1 MTTLLNIDANPKTVK
16 GQKLGFMTAI
26 LYLIPWKFSGVNLCA
41 MAKIA
46 GCIDTCLNTAGHGG
60 IARAGNIIAT
70 DAGDLPDNTVQRAR
84 FERTRLF
91 NEDRGTFMRQ
101 LCDEITAFIAKAKRA
116 NLTPVVRLNGTSDID
131 WLRIPCHGEATSPH
145 IFDVFPE
152 IQFYDYTKVAKR
164 MRLDLPRNYHLTL
177 SYSEATTRYTDIVR
191 AAHQEGASLVVVV
204 RNAAEKARYMRGT
217 RRIEGQRKGARRIDG
232 DAHDLRFLDPRG
244 AIIFLKAK
252 GRARSDASGF
262 VVD

>member
-70 DAGDLPDNTVQRAR
+70 DAGSLPDNTVQRAR

-91 NEDRGTFMRQ
+91 NDAREAFMVQ
-101 LCDEITAFIAKAKRA
+101 LCAEISAFITKAKRA
-116 NLTPVVRLNGTSDID
+116 GLVPVVRLNGTSDID
-131 WLRIPCHGEATSPH
+131 WLRIACG
-145 IFDVFPE
+145 DVSNVFARFPE

-164 MRLDLPRNYHLTL
+164 MSLDLPRNYHLTL
-177 SYSEATTRYTDIVR
+177 SYSEATTRYRDIVR

-204 RNAAEKARYMRGT
+204 RNEGEKARYMRGAK
-217 RRIEGQRKGARRIDG
+217 RIDGQRKGARRIDG
-232 DAHDLRFLDPRG
+232 DAHDLRFLDPKG

-252 GRARSDASGF
+252 GRARGDSSGF
-262 VVD
+262 VID